1 MITIMIIFIVII
13 IIIVITIIIIKSIIL
28 FYCKHICGAYSSYQL
43 VIVGHS
49 LGAGIAAVLALTLRA
64 MYPTLKCV
72 IYGVPGSVFDWRTAQ
87 GIYYCF
93 CICYYFCRFCF
104 SLFCF

>member
-13 IIIVITIIIIKSIIL
+13 IIVIITIIIIKSIIL

-49 LGAGIAAVLALTLRA
+49 LGAGIAAVLALTMRA

-87 GIYYCF
+87 GIYNCF
-93 CICYYFCRFCF
+93 CICSYFFRFCF